1 MGFTVILR
9 RGNNS
14 WKEVLGW
21 TRERDAIEKM
31 FKQNDI
37 EAKPFRAHKTEVA
50 RGWIFIT
57 FLSLIIRSRLTR
69 ILKEA
74 ELIKDCSIP
83 SLLLE
88 LSKLKKVELRD
99 GSIIITE
106 VTKRQRKIFK
116 DPDINP

>member
-1 MGFTVILR
+1 
-9 RGNNS
+9 
-14 WKEVLGW
+14 
-21 TRERDAIEKM
+21 M
-31 FKQNDI
+31 FKQLKNDI

-57 FLSLIIRSRLTR
+57 FLSLIMRSRLTR

-116 DPDINP
+116 DLDINP